1 MGRPGLN
8 RSAVIAAAADLADEL
23 GFDAV
28 TISVLARHL
37 GVRSPT
43 LYSHI
48 SGATDLRTAV
58 TAYVLDELADA
69 TTTAMAAGEGR
80 DPAAASRNGYDGEFG
95 RGDPSVTPAELPVV
109 GEGSSLLI
117 AFADAIRDF
126 ARRSPGRY
134 DATTRQRVPPA
145 SDPAAEIPD
154 SVAAAITA
162 GRRNADLALAV
173 VRSYGI
179 AETNE
184 TYAVRLM
191 SSLIHGYIT
200 LEIAGTFAHSEPSSE
215 TTWPEVLEDLDRT
228 LQELSVQLRPRA

>member
-8 RSAVIAAAADLADEL
+8 RSAVIAAAADLTDEL
-23 GFDAV
+23 GFGAV

-69 TTTAMAAGEGR
+69 TSTAMAAGEGR
-80 DPAAASRNGYDGEFG
+80 D
-95 RGDPSVTPAELPVV
+95 
-109 GEGSSLLI
+109 LLF
-117 AFADAIRDF
+117 AYADAIRDF

-154 SVAAAITA
+154 SAAAAITA
-162 GRRNADLALAV
+162 GRRNADLAVAV

-191 SSLIHGYIT
+191 SSLIHGYVT
-200 LEIAGTFAHSEPSSE
+200 LQLAGTFAHSDPPSE

-228 LQELSVQLRPRA
+228 LTRLATVERH

>member
-8 RSAVIAAAADLADEL
+8 RRDVIAAAADLADEL

-28 TISVLARHL
+28 TVSVLARRL

-48 SGATDLRTAV
+48 SSGTDLRTAV

-69 TTTAMAAGEGR
+69 TTQATAAGEGR
-80 DPAAASRNGYDGEFG
+80 D
-95 RGDPSVTPAELPVV
+95 
-109 GEGSSLLI
+109 LLV
-117 AFADAIRDF
+117 AYANAIRDF

-145 SDPAAEIPD
+145 SEGESRPD
-154 SVAAAITA
+154 SVDEAITA

-173 VRSYGI
+173 VRSYGVT
-179 AETNE
+179 ETNE

-200 LEIAGTFAHSEPSSE
+200 LELAGSFAHSEPPSE
-215 TTWPEVLEDLDRT
+215 VTWPEALDDLDRT
-228 LQELSVQLRPRA
+228 LGRMALGRGH

>member
-43 LYSHI
+43 LYSHL
-48 SGATDLRTAV
+48 SGGTDLRTAV
-58 TAYVLDELADA
+58 TAYVLDELAD
-69 TTTAMAAGEGR
+69 TTSRAMGAGEGR
-80 DPAAASRNGYDGEFG
+80 DRLVAY
-95 RGDPSVTPAELPVV
+95 
-109 GEGSSLLI
+109 
-117 AFADAIRDF
+117 ADAIRDF

-134 DATTRQRVPPA
+134 DATTRQRIPPA
-145 SDPAAEIPD
+145 PAGEPRPD
-154 SVAAAITA
+154 SVDEAITA

-173 VRSYGI
+173 VRGYGI
-179 AETNE
+179 PETSE

-191 SSLIHGYIT
+191 SSLVHGYVT
-200 LEIAGTFAHSEPSSE
+200 LELAGSFAHSDPPSE
-215 TTWPEVLEDLDRT
+215 TTWPEALDDLDST
-228 LQELSVQLRPRA
+228 LGRMALGRGH

>member
-28 TISVLARHL
+28 TISILARHL

-69 TTTAMAAGEGR
+69 TSTAMAAGESR
-80 DPAAASRNGYDGEFG
+80 D
-95 RGDPSVTPAELPVV
+95 
-109 GEGSSLLI
+109 LLV
-117 AFADAIRDF
+117 AYADAIRDF

-173 VRSYGI
+173 VRRYGI

-200 LEIAGTFAHSEPSSE
+200 LETSGTFAHSEPSSE
-215 TTWPEVLEDLDRT
+215 TTWTEVLDDLDRT
-228 LQELSVQLRPRA
+228 LTWMARAQRH

>member
-69 TTTAMAAGEGR
+69 TSTAMAAGEGR
-80 DPAAASRNGYDGEFG
+80 D
-95 RGDPSVTPAELPVV
+95 
-109 GEGSSLLI
+109 LLI
-117 AFADAIRDF
+117 AYADAIRDF

-145 SDPAAEIPD
+145 ADPAAEIPD
-154 SVAAAITA
+154 SVTAAITA
-162 GRRNADLALAV
+162 GRRNADLALTV

-191 SSLIHGYIT
+191 SSLIHGYVT
-200 LEIAGTFAHSEPSSE
+200 LELAGTFAHSDPSSE
-215 TTWPEVLEDLDRT
+215 TTWPEVLVDLDRT
-228 LQELSVQLRPRA
+228 LQELSARLRPRA

>member
-8 RSAVIAAAADLADEL
+8 RAAVIAAAADLADEL

-28 TISVLARHL
+28 TISVLARRL

-48 SGATDLRTAV
+48 TGAVDLRTAV

-69 TTTAMAAGEGR
+69 TSGAMAAGEG
-80 DPAAASRNGYDGEFG
+80 
-95 RGDPSVTPAELPVV
+95 GDLLVPFAE
-109 GEGSSLLI
+109 
-117 AFADAIRDF
+117 AIRDF

-134 DATTRQRVPPA
+134 DATTRQRVPRAP
-145 SDPAAEIPD
+145 DPSTAPP
-154 SVAAAITA
+154 SVDDAIAA

-173 VRSYGI
+173 VRGYGV
-179 AETNE
+179 AEPDE

-200 LEIAGTFAHSEPSSE
+200 LELAGSFAHSEPPSDA
-215 TTWPEVLEDLDRT
+215 TWHEVLADLDRT
-228 LQELSVQLRPRA
+228 LRRTATGRRH

>member
-8 RSAVIAAAADLADEL
+8 RAAVIAAAADLADEL

-43 LYSHI
+43 LYSHVT
-48 SGATDLRTAV
+48 GATDLRTAV

-69 TTTAMAAGEGR
+69 TSAAMAAGEGR
-80 DPAAASRNGYDGEFG
+80 D
-95 RGDPSVTPAELPVV
+95 
-109 GEGSSLLI
+109 LLV
-117 AFADAIRDF
+117 AYADAIRDF

-145 SDPAAEIPD
+145 PD
-154 SVAAAITA
+154 SSSAPPSVGDAIAA

-173 VRSYGI
+173 VRSYGV
-179 AETNE
+179 AEAGE

-191 SSLIHGYIT
+191 SSIVHGYIT
-200 LEIAGTFAHSEPSSE
+200 LELAGSFAHSDPPSDA
-215 TTWPEVLEDLDRT
+215 TWPEVLDDLDRC
-228 LQELSVQLRPRA
+228 LRGTATGRRR

>member
-8 RSAVIAAAADLADEL
+8 RTAVIAAAADLADEL

-58 TAYVLDELADA
+58 TAYVLDELAD
-69 TTTAMAAGEGR
+69 TTSRAMAGEGR
-80 DPAAASRNGYDGEFG
+80 D
-95 RGDPSVTPAELPVV
+95 
-109 GEGSSLLI
+109 LLV
-117 AFADAIRDF
+117 AYADAIRDF

-134 DATTRQRVPPA
+134 DATTRQRVPPGQA
-145 SDPAAEIPD
+145 RESRTD
-154 SVAAAITA
+154 SVGEAITA
-162 GRRNADLALAV
+162 GRRNADLALTV

-179 AETNE
+179 AETND

-200 LEIAGTFAHSEPSSE
+200 LEMAGTFAHREPTSE
-215 TTWPEVLEDLDRT
+215 TTWPAVLEDLDRT
-228 LQELSVQLRPRA
+228 LTRIATAQCH

>member
-69 TTTAMAAGEGR
+69 TSTAMATGEGR
-80 DPAAASRNGYDGEFG
+80 A
-95 RGDPSVTPAELPVV
+95 
-109 GEGSSLLI
+109 LLV
-117 AFADAIRDF
+117 AYADAIRDF

-134 DATTRQRVPPA
+134 DATTRQRVPPVQA
-145 SDPAAEIPD
+145 GESRHD
-154 SVAAAITA
+154 SVDEAITA
-162 GRRNADLALAV
+162 GRRNADLALTV
-173 VRSYGI
+173 VRSYGVTE
-179 AETNE
+179 ANE

-191 SSLIHGYIT
+191 SSLIHGYVT
-200 LEIAGTFAHSEPSSE
+200 LELAGRFAHSEPPSE
-215 TTWPEVLEDLDRT
+215 VTWPEALDDLDRT
-228 LQELSVQLRPRA
+228 LGRMALGRGH

>member
-8 RSAVIAAAADLADEL
+8 RTAVIAAAADLADEI

-37 GVRSPT
+37 GIKSPT

-48 SGATDLRTAV
+48 TGATDLRTAV
-58 TAYVLDELADA
+58 TAYVLHELADA
-69 TTTAMAAGEGR
+69 TTTAMAAAEGR
-80 DPAAASRNGYDGEFG
+80 D
-95 RGDPSVTPAELPVV
+95 
-109 GEGSSLLI
+109 LL
-117 AFADAIRDF
+117 APFADAIRDF

-145 SDPAAEIPD
+145 EAGESRTD
-154 SVAAAITA
+154 SVEEAITA

-173 VRSYGI
+173 IRGYDIPES
-179 AETNE
+179 EE

-191 SSLIHGYIT
+191 SSLIHGYVT
-200 LEIAGTFAHSEPSSE
+200 LELAGSFAHSDPPSDA
-215 TTWPEVLEDLDRT
+215 TWPEVLDELDGT
-228 LQELSVQLRPRA
+228 LGRMALGRPH

>member
-8 RSAVIAAAADLADEL
+8 RTAVIAAAADLADEL

-48 SGATDLRTAV
+48 TGATDLRTAV

-69 TTTAMAAGEGR
+69 TSAAMSAGESR
-80 DPAAASRNGYDGEFG
+80 D
-95 RGDPSVTPAELPVV
+95 
-109 GEGSSLLI
+109 LLV
-117 AFADAIRDF
+117 AHANAIRDF

-134 DATTRQRVPPA
+134 DATTRQRIPPA
-145 SDPAAEIPD
+145 PGSSSAPP
-154 SVAAAITA
+154 SVDDAIAA

-173 VRSYGI
+173 VRSYGV
-179 AETNE
+179 AEADE

-200 LEIAGTFAHSEPSSE
+200 LELAGTFAHSQPPSE
-215 TTWPEVLEDLDRT
+215 TTWPDVLDDLDRT
-228 LQELSVQLRPRA
+228 LTRIATGRRL

>member
-69 TTTAMAAGEGR
+69 TSTAMAAGEGR
-80 DPAAASRNGYDGEFG
+80 G
-95 RGDPSVTPAELPVV
+95 RD
-109 GEGSSLLI
+109 LLV
-117 AFADAIRDF
+117 AYADAIRDF

-134 DATTRQRVPPA
+134 DATTRQRIPPA
-145 SDPAAEIPD
+145 PDPPAEIAD

-162 GRRNADLALAV
+162 GRRNADLALTV
-173 VRSYGI
+173 VRNYGI

-200 LEIAGTFAHSEPSSE
+200 LELAGTFAHSDPPSE
-215 TTWPEVLEDLDRT
+215 TTWPEVLDDLDRT
-228 LQELSVQLRPRA
+228 LQELSARLRPRA

>member
-8 RSAVIAAAADLADEL
+8 RTAVIAAAADLADEL

-37 GVRSPT
+37 GIKSPT
-43 LYSHI
+43 LYSHVT
-48 SGATDLRTAV
+48 GATDLRTAV

-69 TTTAMAAGEGR
+69 TSAAISAGEGR
-80 DPAAASRNGYDGEFG
+80 D
-95 RGDPSVTPAELPVV
+95 
-109 GEGSSLLI
+109 LLVP
-117 AFADAIRDF
+117 FADTIRDF

-134 DATTRQRVPPA
+134 DATTRKRVPATREAGPVPPSA
-145 SDPAAEIPD
+145 DD
-154 SVAAAITA
+154 AIAA
-162 GRRNADLALAV
+162 GRRNADLALTV

-179 AETNE
+179 AETNQ

-200 LEIAGTFAHSEPSSE
+200 LELAGSFAHSEPPSE
-215 TTWPEVLEDLDRT
+215 TSWPEILEDLDRT
-228 LQELSVQLRPRA
+228 LTRIATEQRL

>member
-8 RSAVIAAAADLADEL
+8 RSAVIAAAADLTDEL

-43 LYSHI
+43 LYSHV

-58 TAYVLDELADA
+58 TAYVLDELAD
-69 TTTAMAAGEGR
+69 TTSRAMEGEGR
-80 DPAAASRNGYDGEFG
+80 D
-95 RGDPSVTPAELPVV
+95 
-109 GEGSSLLI
+109 LLV
-117 AFADAIRDF
+117 AYADAIRDF

-134 DATTRQRVPPA
+134 DATTRQRIPPV
-145 SDPAAEIPD
+145 SDPAAKIPD

-173 VRSYGI
+173 IRSYGI

-200 LEIAGTFAHSEPSSE
+200 LEIAGTFAHSEPPSE
-215 TTWPEVLEDLDRT
+215 VTWFKVLDDLDRT
-228 LQELSVQLRPRA
+228 LKRTAADQYR

>member
-8 RSAVIAAAADLADEL
+8 RTAVIAAAADLADEL

-69 TTTAMAAGEGR
+69 TSTAIAAGEGR
-80 DPAAASRNGYDGEFG
+80 D
-95 RGDPSVTPAELPVV
+95 
-109 GEGSSLLI
+109 LLV
-117 AFADAIRDF
+117 AYADAIRDF

-179 AETNE
+179 AQTDE

-200 LEIAGTFAHSEPSSE
+200 LELAGTFAHSEPSSDA
-215 TTWPEVLEDLDRT
+215 TWGEALDDLDGSLTR
-228 LQELSVQLRPRA
+228 LAARAAAANMVR

>member
-8 RSAVIAAAADLADEL
+8 RSDVIAAAADLADEL

-28 TISVLARHL
+28 TVSVLARRL

-48 SGATDLRTAV
+48 SSGTDLRTAV
-58 TAYVLDELADA
+58 TAYVLDELAD
-69 TTTAMAAGEGR
+69 TTTRAMAAGEGR
-80 DPAAASRNGYDGEFG
+80 
-95 RGDPSVTPAELPVV
+95 ELLV
-109 GEGSSLLI
+109 
-117 AFADAIRDF
+117 AYANAIRDF

-145 SDPAAEIPD
+145 SEGESRHD
-154 SVAAAITA
+154 SVDEAITA

-173 VRSYGI
+173 VRSYGVT
-179 AETNE
+179 ETNE

-191 SSLIHGYIT
+191 SSLIHGYVT
-200 LEIAGTFAHSEPSSE
+200 LELAGSFAHSDPPSDV
-215 TTWPEVLEDLDRT
+215 TWPDVLDDLDRT
-228 LQELSVQLRPRA
+228 LGGMAVADQSASRKVVR

>member
-8 RSAVIAAAADLADEL
+8 RSTVIAAAADLADEL

-48 SGATDLRTAV
+48 AGATDLRTAV

-69 TTTAMAAGEGR
+69 TSTAMAAGEGR
-80 DPAAASRNGYDGEFG
+80 D
-95 RGDPSVTPAELPVV
+95 
-109 GEGSSLLI
+109 LLV
-117 AFADAIRDF
+117 AYADAIRNF

-134 DATTRQRVPPA
+134 DATTRQRIPPA
-145 SDPAAEIPD
+145 RDPAEEIPD

-162 GRRNADLALAV
+162 GRRNADLALTV

-179 AETNE
+179 AEANE

-200 LEIAGTFAHSEPSSE
+200 LEIAGTFAHSDPPSE
-215 TTWPEVLEDLDRT
+215 TTWPEVLEDLDRSLT
-228 LQELSVQLRPRA
+228 QTASDRPRPTQDR

>member
-8 RSAVIAAAADLADEL
+8 RSTVIAAAADLADEL

-58 TAYVLDELADA
+58 TAYVLDELAD
-69 TTTAMAAGEGR
+69 TTSRAMAGESRDLLVAYAG
-80 DPAAASRNGYDGEFG
+80 
-95 RGDPSVTPAELPVV
+95 
-109 GEGSSLLI
+109 
-117 AFADAIRDF
+117 AIRDF

-134 DATTRQRVPPA
+134 DATTRQRIPPA
-145 SDPAAEIPD
+145 SDSPAEIPE
-154 SVAAAITA
+154 SLAAAITA
-162 GRRNADLALAV
+162 GRRNADLALTV

-179 AETNE
+179 AETNQ

-200 LEIAGTFAHSEPSSE
+200 LELAGTFAHSEPQSE
-215 TTWPEVLEDLDRT
+215 TTWPQVLEDLDRT
-228 LQELSVQLRPRA
+228 LIRAAAAERH

>member
-8 RSAVIAAAADLADEL
+8 RSAVIAAAAALTDEL

-58 TAYVLDELADA
+58 TAYVLDELAD
-69 TTTAMAAGEGR
+69 TTSQAMAGEGR
-80 DPAAASRNGYDGEFG
+80 DLL
-95 RGDPSVTPAELPVV
+95 VTYAN
-109 GEGSSLLI
+109 
-117 AFADAIRDF
+117 AIRDF

-145 SDPAAEIPD
+145 SDPSAELAG
-154 SVAAAITA
+154 SVDAAITA
-162 GRRNADLALAV
+162 GRRNADLALTV
-173 VRSYGI
+173 VRGYGI
-179 AETNE
+179 PETNE

-191 SSLIHGYIT
+191 SSLVHGYIT
-200 LEIAGTFAHSEPSSE
+200 LEIAGTFAHSDPPSE

-228 LQELSVQLRPRA
+228 LTRIATAKGH

>member
-8 RSAVIAAAADLADEL
+8 RSAVIAAAADLTDEL

-28 TISVLARHL
+28 TVSVLARHL

-58 TAYVLDELADA
+58 TAYVLDELADI
-69 TTTAMAAGEGR
+69 TSTAMAVREGR
-80 DPAAASRNGYDGEFG
+80 D
-95 RGDPSVTPAELPVV
+95 
-109 GEGSSLLI
+109 LLF
-117 AFADAIRDF
+117 AYADAIRDF

-134 DATTRQRVPPA
+134 DATTRQRIPPA
-145 SDPAAEIPD
+145 PDANPAPP
-154 SVAAAITA
+154 SVDDAITA
-162 GRRNADLALAV
+162 GRRNADLALTV

-179 AETNE
+179 AETSE

-191 SSLIHGYIT
+191 SSLIHGYVT
-200 LEIAGTFAHSEPSSE
+200 LEVAGSFAHSDPPSE
-215 TTWPEVLEDLDRT
+215 VTWPEALGELDRT
-228 LQELSVQLRPRA
+228 LGWMALGRGD

>member
-69 TTTAMAAGEGR
+69 TSAAMAAGEGR
-80 DPAAASRNGYDGEFG
+80 D
-95 RGDPSVTPAELPVV
+95 
-109 GEGSSLLI
+109 LLV
-117 AFADAIRDF
+117 AYADAIRDF

-145 SDPAAEIPD
+145 FDRAAEIPD

-162 GRRNADLALAV
+162 GRRNADLALTV

-200 LEIAGTFAHSEPSSE
+200 LELAGTFAHSDPSSE
-215 TTWPEVLEDLDRT
+215 TTWPEVLEDLDRN
-228 LQELSVQLRPRA
+228 LRRIATARRH

>member
-28 TISVLARHL
+28 TISVLARYL

-69 TTTAMAAGEGR
+69 TSTAMAAGEGR
-80 DPAAASRNGYDGEFG
+80 D
-95 RGDPSVTPAELPVV
+95 
-109 GEGSSLLI
+109 LLV
-117 AFADAIRDF
+117 AYADAIRDF

-179 AETNE
+179 AKTNE

-200 LEIAGTFAHSEPSSE
+200 LELAGTFAHSDPPSE
-215 TTWPEVLEDLDRT
+215 TTWSDVLEDLDRT
-228 LQELSVQLRPRA
+228 LNRIAAARRQ

>member
-8 RSAVIAAAADLADEL
+8 RTAVVAAAADLADEL

-43 LYSHI
+43 LYSHV

-69 TTTAMAAGEGR
+69 TSAAMAAAGEGR
-80 DPAAASRNGYDGEFG
+80 D
-95 RGDPSVTPAELPVV
+95 
-109 GEGSSLLI
+109 LLVP
-117 AFADAIRDF
+117 FAHAIRDF

-134 DATTRQRVPPA
+134 DATTRQRIPPGPDRSSVPP
-145 SDPAAEIPD
+145 
-154 SVAAAITA
+154 SVDAAIAA

-173 VRSYGI
+173 VRSYGV
-179 AETNE
+179 AEPDE

-191 SSLIHGYIT
+191 SSLIHGYVT
-200 LEIAGTFAHSEPSSE
+200 LELAGSFAHSAPSSDV
-215 TTWPEVLEDLDRT
+215 TWLEVLDDLDRT
-228 LQELSVQLRPRA
+228 LGRTATGQ

>member
-8 RSAVIAAAADLADEL
+8 RAAVIAAAADLADDL

-43 LYSHI
+43 LYSHV

-58 TAYVLDELADA
+58 TAHVLHELADA
-69 TTTAMAAGEGR
+69 TSAATAAGEGR
-80 DPAAASRNGYDGEFG
+80 D
-95 RGDPSVTPAELPVV
+95 
-109 GEGSSLLI
+109 LLV

-134 DATTRQRVPPA
+134 DATTRQR
-145 SDPAAEIPD
+145 IPVAPEVAPG
-154 SVAAAITA
+154 SVAEAITA
-162 GRRNADLALAV
+162 GRRNADIALRV
-173 VRSYGI
+173 VRSYGVPE
-179 AETNE
+179 AGE

-191 SSLIHGYIT
+191 SSLVHGYIT
-200 LEIAGTFAHSEPSSE
+200 LEIAGSFAHSDPSSE
-215 TTWPEVLEDLDRT
+215 TTWPDVLDDLDRI
-228 LQELSVQLRPRA
+228 LQGAVAARRH

>member
-69 TTTAMAAGEGR
+69 TSAAMAAGEGR
-80 DPAAASRNGYDGEFG
+80 D
-95 RGDPSVTPAELPVV
+95 
-109 GEGSSLLI
+109 LLV
-117 AFADAIRDF
+117 AYSNAIRDF

-134 DATTRQRVPPA
+134 DATTRQRVPPSPDA
-145 SDPAAEIPD
+145 QSAPPSVDDAIAA
-154 SVAAAITA
+154 
-162 GRRNADLALAV
+162 GHRNADLALAV
-173 VRSYGI
+173 VRSYGTT
-179 AETNE
+179 ETNE

-191 SSLIHGYIT
+191 SGLVHGYIT
-200 LEIAGTFAHSEPSSE
+200 LELAGSFTHSDPPSE

-228 LQELSVQLRPRA
+228 LNRIATAQRH

>member
-8 RSAVIAAAADLADEL
+8 RSAVIAAAADLADEM

-58 TAYVLDELADA
+58 TAYVLDELAD
-69 TTTAMAAGEGR
+69 TTSHAMAGEGR
-80 DPAAASRNGYDGEFG
+80 D
-95 RGDPSVTPAELPVV
+95 
-109 GEGSSLLI
+109 LLV
-117 AFADAIRDF
+117 AYADAIRDF

-134 DATTRQRVPPA
+134 DATTRQRIPPT
-145 SDPAAEIPD
+145 SDPAAEIPA

-162 GRRNADLALAV
+162 GRRNADLALTV

-200 LEIAGTFAHSEPSSE
+200 LEIAGTFAHSEPPSE
-215 TTWPEVLEDLDRT
+215 ATWPEVLDDLDRT
-228 LQELSVQLRPRA
+228 LTRIAAAQRH

>member
-58 TAYVLDELADA
+58 TAYVLDELAAA
-69 TTTAMAAGEGR
+69 TSTAMTAGEGR
-80 DPAAASRNGYDGEFG
+80 D
-95 RGDPSVTPAELPVV
+95 
-109 GEGSSLLI
+109 LLV
-117 AFADAIRDF
+117 AYADAIRDF

-145 SDPAAEIPD
+145 SDPAAETTD
-154 SVAAAITA
+154 AVAAAITA
-162 GRRNADLALAV
+162 GRRNADLALTV

-200 LEIAGTFAHSEPSSE
+200 LEIAGTFAHSDPPSE

-228 LQELSVQLRPRA
+228 LRELSVRLGPRA

>member
-8 RSAVIAAAADLADEL
+8 RSAVIAAAADLTDEI

-43 LYSHI
+43 LYSHL
-48 SGATDLRTAV
+48 SGGTDLRTAV
-58 TAYVLDELADA
+58 TAHVLDELTDA
-69 TTTAMAAGEGR
+69 TTHAMAAGEGR
-80 DPAAASRNGYDGEFG
+80 D
-95 RGDPSVTPAELPVV
+95 
-109 GEGSSLLI
+109 LLV
-117 AFADAIRDF
+117 AFANAIRDF

-134 DATTRQRVPPA
+134 DATTRQRIPPT
-145 SDPAAEIPD
+145 PD
-154 SVAAAITA
+154 VTSAPPSLDDAISA

-179 AETNE
+179 PETNE

-200 LEIAGTFAHSEPSSE
+200 LELAGSFAHSDPPSE
-215 TTWPEVLEDLDRT
+215 TTWPEVLDDLDRT
-228 LQELSVQLRPRA
+228 LARMALGRGH

>member
-8 RSAVIAAAADLADEL
+8 RTAVIAAAADLADEL

-48 SGATDLRTAV
+48 SGAADLRIAV

-69 TTTAMAAGEGR
+69 TSTAMAAGEGR
-80 DPAAASRNGYDGEFG
+80 D
-95 RGDPSVTPAELPVV
+95 
-109 GEGSSLLI
+109 LLV
-117 AFADAIRDF
+117 AYADAIRDS

-154 SVAAAITA
+154 SVTAAITA
-162 GRRNADLALAV
+162 GRRNADLALTV
-173 VRSYGI
+173 IRSYDI
-179 AETNE
+179 DETNE

-215 TTWPEVLEDLDRT
+215 TTWPEVLEDLDRSLT
-228 LQELSVQLRPRA
+228 QTASDRPRPTQDR

>member
-8 RSAVIAAAADLADEL
+8 RTDVIAAAADLADEL

-28 TISVLARHL
+28 TVSVLARRL

-48 SGATDLRTAV
+48 SSGTDLRTAV

-69 TTTAMAAGEGR
+69 TTQATAAGEGR
-80 DPAAASRNGYDGEFG
+80 D
-95 RGDPSVTPAELPVV
+95 
-109 GEGSSLLI
+109 LLV
-117 AFADAIRDF
+117 AYANAIRDF

-134 DATTRQRVPPA
+134 DATTRQRVPPV
-145 SDPAAEIPD
+145 PAGESRPD
-154 SVAAAITA
+154 SVDEAITA

-173 VRSYGI
+173 VRSYGVTE
-179 AETNE
+179 ADE

-200 LEIAGTFAHSEPSSE
+200 LELAGSFAHSEPASE
-215 TTWPEVLEDLDRT
+215 VTWPDVLDDLDRT
-228 LQELSVQLRPRA
+228 LGRMALGRGH

>member
-8 RSAVIAAAADLADEL
+8 RSAVIAAAADLTDEL

-58 TAYVLDELADA
+58 TAYVLDELADI
-69 TTTAMAAGEGR
+69 TSTAMA
-80 DPAAASRNGYDGEFG
+80 
-95 RGDPSVTPAELPVV
+95 V
-109 GEGSSLLI
+109 GEDRDLLF
-117 AFADAIRDF
+117 AYADAIRDF

-134 DATTRQRVPPA
+134 DAATRQRVPPT
-145 SDPAAEIPD
+145 SDPAPEITD

-162 GRRNADLALAV
+162 GRHNADLALAV
-173 VRSYGI
+173 VRNYGV
-179 AETNE
+179 AEANE

-200 LEIAGTFAHSEPSSE
+200 LELAGSFAHSGPPSE
-215 TTWPEVLEDLDRT
+215 ITWPEVLEDLDRSLAQT
-228 LQELSVQLRPRA
+228 ATGRRH

>member
-8 RSAVIAAAADLADEL
+8 RSDVIAAAADLADEL

-28 TISVLARHL
+28 TVSLLARRL

-48 SGATDLRTAV
+48 SSGTDLRTAV
-58 TAYVLDELADA
+58 TAYVLHELADA
-69 TTTAMAAGEGR
+69 TTQAMAAGEGR
-80 DPAAASRNGYDGEFG
+80 D
-95 RGDPSVTPAELPVV
+95 
-109 GEGSSLLI
+109 LLV
-117 AFADAIRDF
+117 AYADAIRDF

-145 SDPAAEIPD
+145 PEGESRLD
-154 SVAAAITA
+154 SVDEAISA

-179 AETNE
+179 PEATE

-200 LEIAGTFAHSEPSSE
+200 LELAGSFAHSDPPSDV
-215 TTWPEVLEDLDRT
+215 TWPDVLDDLDRT
-228 LQELSVQLRPRA
+228 LGRMAVADQSASRKVVR

>member
-8 RSAVIAAAADLADEL
+8 RAAVIAAAADLADEL

-48 SGATDLRTAV
+48 TGATDLRTAV
-58 TAYVLDELADA
+58 TAYVLGELAD
-69 TTTAMAAGEGR
+69 TTSAAMSAGEGR
-80 DPAAASRNGYDGEFG
+80 D
-95 RGDPSVTPAELPVV
+95 
-109 GEGSSLLI
+109 LLV
-117 AFADAIRDF
+117 AYATAIRDF

-134 DATTRQRVPPA
+134 DATTRQRIPPA
-145 SDPAAEIPD
+145 SSAGSAPD
-154 SVAAAITA
+154 SVDEAIAA

-173 VRSYGI
+173 VRSYGV
-179 AETNE
+179 AEAAE

-191 SSLIHGYIT
+191 SSLIHGYVT
-200 LEIAGTFAHSEPSSE
+200 LELAGSFVHSQPPSE
-215 TTWPEVLEDLDRT
+215 TTWPEVLDDLDRT
-228 LQELSVQLRPRA
+228 LERMTTGRRLRSR

>member
-8 RSAVIAAAADLADEL
+8 RGDVVAAAADLADEI

-43 LYSHI
+43 LYSHL
-48 SGATDLRTAV
+48 SGAADLRTAV
-58 TAYVLDELADA
+58 TAYVLDELADVTSA
-69 TTTAMAAGEGR
+69 AMSAGESR
-80 DPAAASRNGYDGEFG
+80 DLLAAYAN
-95 RGDPSVTPAELPVV
+95 
-109 GEGSSLLI
+109 
-117 AFADAIRDF
+117 AIRDF

-134 DATTRQRVPPA
+134 DATTRQRIPPA
-145 SDPAAEIPD
+145 PGAASG
-154 SVAAAITA
+154 SVDEAIAA

-179 AETNE
+179 PEPSE

-191 SSLIHGYIT
+191 SSIVHGYIT
-200 LEIAGTFAHSEPSSE
+200 LELAGSFAHSEPPSAN
-215 TTWPEVLEDLDRT
+215 TWPEVLEELDRSLVRLASNADT
-228 LQELSVQLRPRA
+228 ARPVR